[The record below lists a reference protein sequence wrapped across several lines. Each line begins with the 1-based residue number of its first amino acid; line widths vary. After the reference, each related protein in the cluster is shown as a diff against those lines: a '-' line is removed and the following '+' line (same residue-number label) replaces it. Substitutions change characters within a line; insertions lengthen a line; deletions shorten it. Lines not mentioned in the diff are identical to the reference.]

1 MAKFRFKAI
10 DSQGKEVMSTLEAE
24 NQPAAIEK
32 IRNMGLTPKAIGQVR
47 ESSGDAAA
55 AASPSSAAAPAKAK
69 KKSSGM
75 NMTIKTPKF
84 LRAKVKTKDLMVFT
98 RQLATLVDA
107 GLPLTRS
114 LRVLHRQA
122 TNDTLKDA
130 LAGMLETVETGN
142 TFSESLG
149 NYPKIFNH
157 LYVNMV
163 KAGEAGGVLETVLN
177 RLAEFME
184 KAEKIKNKV
193 KGAMTYPIVVLCAAF
208 GIVAFLML
216 AVIPKFQQVFDDL
229 MGGEGM
235 PALTQLV
242 ISFSEWVQEY
252 YLFAGAAIVGTV
264 VLIKMF
270 FKTKTGTNVRDK
282 LALKAPV
289 FGDLTRK
296 TVVARMTRT
305 LGTLLSSG
313 VPVLQALGIVKDTT
327 GNVVVA
333 RALQMVHD
341 SVKEGEGM
349 TKPLGASGVFPSM
362 VVSMVEVGEET
373 GALPEMLI
381 RIANTYDDEVDNA
394 VAAMTSII
402 EPIMIIFLAV
412 MVGGI
417 VIAMFMPLISIVG
430 NIGQTA

>member
-1 MAKFRFKAI
+1 MAKFRYKAV
-10 DSQGKEVMSTLEAE
+10 DSQGKEVMSTVEADS
-24 NQPAAIEK
+24 QSAAIEK
-32 IRNMGLTPKAIGQVR
+32 IRAMKLTPKAIGMVK
-47 ESSGDAAA
+47 EDAPAAA
-55 AASPSSAAAPAKAK
+55 ARPAAAKPK
-69 KKSSGM
+69 KRGGGE
-75 NMTIKTPKF
+75 IKLPKF
-84 LRAKVKTKDLMVFT
+84 MRGSVKTKDLMIFT

-107 GLPLTRS
+107 GLPLLRG
-114 LRVLHRQA
+114 LRVLHRQT
-122 TNDTLKDA
+122 TNEAMKEA

-142 TFSESLG
+142 TFSESLA
-149 NYPKIFNH
+149 NYPKIFNN

-193 KGAMTYPIVVLCAAF
+193 KGAMTYPIVVLTAAV
-208 GIVAFLML
+208 GIVVFLML
-216 AVIPKFQQVFDDL
+216 AVIPKFQQIFDDL

-235 PALTQLV
+235 PALTQFV
-242 ISFSEWVQEY
+242 IDLSEWVQEY
-252 YLFAGAAIVGTV
+252 WLFAGAIVVAMVIGV
-264 VLIKMF
+264 KI
-270 FKTKTGTNVRDK
+270 FKKTPMGSYISDV
-282 LALKAPV
+282 LALKLPG
-289 FGDLTRK
+289 FGELTQK
-296 TVVARMTRT
+296 TVVARLTRT

-327 GNVVVA
+327 GNQVIA
-333 RALQMVHD
+333 KALQSVHD

-349 TKPLGASGVFPSM
+349 TAPLGASGAFPPM

-381 RIANTYDDEVDNA
+381 RVANTYDDEVDNA

-412 MVGGI
+412 VVGGI
-417 VIAMFMPLISIVG
+417 VIAMFMPLISIIG
-430 NIGQTA
+430 TIGQQGS

>member
-1 MAKFRFKAI
+1 MAKFRYKAV
-10 DSQGKEVMSTLEAE
+10 DSQGKEVMSTVEADS
-24 NQPAAIEK
+24 QGAAIEK
-32 IRNMGLTPKAIGQVR
+32 IRAMKLTPKAIGMVK
-47 ESSGDAAA
+47 EDSPAAVA
-55 AASPSSAAAPAKAK
+55 RPAAPAKPK
-69 KKSSGM
+69 KRGGGE
-75 NMTIKTPKF
+75 IKLPKF
-84 LRAKVKTKDLMVFT
+84 MRGSVKTKDLMIFT

-107 GLPLTRS
+107 GLPLLRG
-114 LRVLHRQA
+114 LRVLHRQT
-122 TNDTLKDA
+122 TNEAMKEA

-142 TFSESLG
+142 TFSESLA
-149 NYPKIFNH
+149 NYPKIFNN

-193 KGAMTYPIVVLCAAF
+193 KGAMTYPIVVLTAAV
-208 GIVAFLML
+208 GIVVFLML
-216 AVIPKFQQVFDDL
+216 AVIPKFQQIFDDL

-235 PALTQLV
+235 PALTQFV
-242 ISFSEWVQEY
+242 IDLSEWVQEY
-252 YLFAGAAIVGTV
+252 CLFAGAIVVAMVIG
-264 VLIKMF
+264 IKI
-270 FKTKTGTNVRDK
+270 FKKTPMGSYISDV
-282 LALKAPV
+282 LALKLPG
-289 FGDLTRK
+289 FGELTQK
-296 TVVARMTRT
+296 TVVARLTRT

-327 GNVVVA
+327 GNQVIA
-333 RALQMVHD
+333 KALQSVHD

-349 TKPLGASGVFPSM
+349 TAPLGASGAFPPM

-381 RIANTYDDEVDNA
+381 RVANTYDDEVDNA

-412 MVGGI
+412 VVGGI
-417 VIAMFMPLISIVG
+417 VIAMFMPLISIIG
-430 NIGQTA
+430 TIGQQGN

>member
-1 MAKFRFKAI
+1 MAKFRYKAV
-10 DSQGKEVMSTLEAE
+10 DSQGKEVLSTVEADS
-24 NQPAAIEK
+24 QGTAIEK
-32 IRNMGLTPKAIGQVR
+32 IRAMKLTPKAIGLIK
-47 ESSGDAAA
+47 EDA
-55 AASPSSAAAPAKAK
+55 SDGAAPKPAKGSAP
-69 KKSSGM
+69 KKSA
-75 NMTIKTPKF
+75 NITIKTPKF

-107 GLPLTRS
+107 GLPLLRG

-122 TNDTLKDA
+122 ANETLKDA
-130 LAGMLETVETGN
+130 LNGMIETVETGN

-193 KGAMTYPIVVLCAAF
+193 KGAMTYPIVVLCAAL
-208 GIVAFLML
+208 GIVIFLML
-216 AVIPKFQQVFDDL
+216 AVIPKFQQIFDDL

-235 PALTQLV
+235 PALTQFV
-242 ISFSEWVQEY
+242 INLSEWVQNY
-252 YLFAGAAIVGTV
+252 WLFLIAGIVGFV
-264 VLIKMF
+264 VLSKIF
-270 FKTKTGTNVRDK
+270 FKTPFGSYAHDVM
-282 LALKAPV
+282 ALRAPV
-289 FGDLTRK
+289 FGQLTQK
-296 TVVARMTRT
+296 TVVARLTRT

-313 VPVLQALGIVKDTT
+313 VPVLQALSIVKETT
-327 GNVVVA
+327 GNQVISK
-333 RALQMVHD
+333 ALQSVHD

-349 TKPLGASGVFPSM
+349 TAPLGASGVFPPM

-381 RIANTYDDEVDNA
+381 RVANTYDDEVDNA

-412 MVGGI
+412 VVGGI
-417 VIAMFMPLISIVG
+417 VIAMFMPLISIIG
-430 NIGQTA
+430 TIGQQTGA